1 MIVCK
6 ICGYSTENKQ
16 SFNSHITHKHH
27 IKSKEYYDEFLKQPS
42 EGICPSCGKETKFK
56 DMWYGYNKHCSARC
70 IPLDPAIQEKMKQTC
85 QERYGTDYAW
95 QAEQTK
101 DKIRKTTKEHF
112 GVECYLQTNDC
123 RKIIAKVSG
132 SDKVKEKIR
141 QTNLKK
147 RNVACSFQDMEVI
160 RKSRKAR
167 ILNNNGSSLESY
179 MMTKLNELNIKFE
192 PEYNLDSRY
201 PYFCDFYIPE
211 KDIFIE
217 LHGFWMHGHHW
228 FDSNNPEDIKCLNS
242 WIEKSKTN
250 SVYKAAIDCWTKI
263 DIEKRNC
270 AIKNKINYVVL
281 WNKNEVDDWIK
292 NNF

>member
-16 SFNSHITHKHH
+16 SFNSHIAHKHH
-27 IKSKEYYDEFLKQPS
+27 IKSKEYYDKFLKQPD
-42 EGICPSCGKETKFK
+42 EGICPSCGKETKFR

-101 DKIRKTTKEHF
+101 DKIKKTMKEHF
-112 GVECYLQTNDC
+112 GVECYLQTDSC

-132 SDKVKEKIR
+132 SNEVKEKIR

-147 RNVACSFQDMEVI
+147 RNVTCSFQDMEVI
-160 RKSRKAR
+160 RKSRRAR
-167 ILNNNGSSLESY
+167 ILNSNGSSLENY
-179 MMTKLNELNIKFE
+179 MMTKLNKLNIKFE

-217 LHGFWMHGHHW
+217 LHGFWMHGRHW
-228 FDSNNPEDIKCLNS
+228 FDANNPEDIECLNS

-270 AIKNKINYVVL
+270 AIENKINYVVL
-281 WNKNEVDDWIK
+281 WNKNDVDDWLK